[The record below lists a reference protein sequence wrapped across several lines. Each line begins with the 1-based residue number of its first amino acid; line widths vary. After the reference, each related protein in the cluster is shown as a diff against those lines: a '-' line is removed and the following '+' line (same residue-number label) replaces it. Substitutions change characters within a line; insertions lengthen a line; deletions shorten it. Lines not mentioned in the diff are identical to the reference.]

1 MILLGLVGRAK
12 IAQVDEAE
20 IKTHEIFYNCLTFAC
35 KHVDLFFFYLINFT
49 TIYNFQL
56 KLINTAYG
64 LHVQVHRTCI

>member
-35 KHVDLFFFYLINFT
+35 KHVDLFFFLLDQFHYHLQFPIKT
-49 TIYNFQL
+49 D
-56 KLINTAYG
+56 
-64 LHVQVHRTCI
+64 